1 MKKMADFQ
9 WAITLGAAGI
19 GALTTLLATKSTNTT
34 TLAKTN
40 NDNAVQLYEQY
51 KSLNEQLQ
59 SKVDRLEEKLEKLQ
73 EKYEKEIAFYQS
85 EVERLEDENERLT
98 LKLEGMKE
106 GT

>member
-1 MKKMADFQ
+1 MWMADGQGLF
-9 WAITLGAAGI
+9 TLVGAVI
-19 GALTTLLATKSTNTT
+19 GALGTLLVAKSNNST

-40 NDNAVQLYEQY
+40 NDNAVQLFQQY
-51 KSLNEQLQ
+51 KEMNEQLQ

>member
-1 MKKMADFQ
+1 MADFQ

-40 NDNAVQLYEQY
+40 NDNAVQLFQQY
-51 KSLNEQLQ
+51 KEMNEQLQ

-106 GT
+106 GI